1 MKVGVKILAGLAC
14 GVAMAIMPAAASA
27 DLPTSTPVQLSP
39 AQLQESLFVAG
50 DVSRLDGAGG
60 ETSLLEEM
68 VLQDMYTVDPT
79 LPTADGTAAI
89 EQLNRSYTAAYPKG
103 VVPDL
108 GATRATVG
116 DVTAELNAF
125 NQIEPN
131 VESGLKDLP
140 AADATLDTAL
150 TDVSRNA
157 VTSSDASVPGKMFDP
172 NLLSEKPPA
181 NFLPQQVLQQTV
193 QEGSTN
199 KNFAGARDGVWQS
212 ASHESVI
219 EPTSDLLKNNPALSD
234 NPDLQAVYSDMTSS
248 SSGNSVDTTLGEYQ
262 KDFST
267 DVNGV
272 EADTETAG
280 SQIQSLIAQ
289 DDADP
294 SKTLQYTATT
304 EGQLDTDQS
313 ILSNDEG
320 ALGFE
325 DAVGSISEVEPA
337 AADISEEVGT
347 MAIEEV
353 TTVAVDEAV
362 DLAVSDIDPL
372 MAIQMLSQAPT
383 DIMSLINSLSGQP
396 SPDEL
401 ILQQLAAI
409 QKQITALAQ
418 DVDSKFGTVEAG
430 LSSLSAT
437 LSTDT
442 NLLDNVQ
449 ANVVAI
455 SGDMGQLTTQT
466 AELRSD
472 IYQIAQTQRDETLE
486 NDVST
491 AIGYSDRSPGNA
503 PMSVDLFEQSAGTFF
518 NWADSDPFDSIS
530 EVSSSVSNPDQVFAQ
545 LQTPADSDALGSQ
558 DPSGLD
564 ANLDFLAT
572 YAAQH
577 GWSDPMTNSLP
588 NPDVWATGANALAQL
603 LFENPKYDTPTL
615 IDELGQVANV
625 GTGLQSTV
633 QALTG
638 PGSSYQPQTIDGV
651 TFDTGSSVIDH
662 AFVNYLS
669 AGDGLRQ
676 AIDTEEG
683 SWLNL
688 HPQTTDTN
696 CSPCA
701 LGSQAGASYINPWG
715 GPNQTPS
722 TSLAK
727 FQTTAAPTGTYPDG
741 KPGEIGDCSTSDS
754 NSNPAPVDAEVQ
766 TDTFP
771 VKDVANNVVNPL
783 PNVYANA
790 WHLGVGNAPPGTFST
805 CYTAS
810 FVSWNNVFNGNDG
823 AMNVSLEW
831 EYDGKP
837 IFTLGF
843 TTPTEDLCNDS
854 GGPLGEV
861 GESQAYVQLYD
872 DWSPTTIGSN
882 CPSEKSSDYYIEPIF
897 NELATR
903 VMQLA
908 PGAAGVPIPTQGET
922 YCTPPLG
929 AASCFY
935 AYNVVSNVQAAVSAK
950 LSSLQ
955 TDIYDDIDSPGSG
968 TLTSSNN
975 VADAAVTL
983 DGARTLLDD
992 YTELALPVSSV
1003 TDPAVRVPLEDSGHL
1018 LDNNPLDF
1026 AAYSSSDNDVYNYF
1040 QNVLSAQL
1048 AAPTTDPAGAGG
1060 DLQTMMDSEA
1070 TTFASAIKTDLAA
1083 SSQGGEDPQI
1093 KRDLASSSQGEE
1105 DPLVSETLARLQ
1117 LITAVLDAPAST
1129 STPPPTGKQPGKP
1142 PPAKPSLKLTHPVN
1156 VKGAGANLTLDCTV
1170 AACTVVAVEKTTE
1183 RVRKPSG
1190 KLVGVIA
1197 AHHRVVS
1204 KTVVVGTAKLTL
1216 RAGETRQLTI
1226 ELDRTGR
1233 KLLARFKK
1241 LPIVLTVTLV
1251 VNGKQSTVSTR
1262 RLELKS

>member
-1 MKVGVKILAGLAC
+1 MRVRIKILAGLAC
-14 GVAMAIMPAAASA
+14 GVAMAIAPAAASA
-27 DLPTSTPVQLSP
+27 DLPTSTPVQLSSD
-39 AQLQESLFVAG
+39 QLREALFVAG

-68 VLQDMYTVDPT
+68 VLQNMYTADPT

-116 DVTAELNAF
+116 DVTAQLNAF
-125 NQIEPN
+125 NQIEPS

-140 AADATLDTAL
+140 GADTAL
-150 TDVSRNA
+150 DAAITDVSHNA
-157 VTSSDASVPGKMFDP
+157 IYSSDGSVKSGMFDP

-199 KNFAGARDGVWQS
+199 KNFAGARDAVWQS

-219 EPTSDLLKNNPALSD
+219 EPTSELLKDNPALSS
-234 NPDLQAVYSDMTSS
+234 NPDLQTVYTDMTAS
-248 SSGNSVDTTLGEYQ
+248 SSGNSIDTTLGEYQ

-267 DVNGV
+267 DINGV

-280 SQIQSLIAQ
+280 SQIQSLIAT
-289 DDADP
+289 DD
-294 SKTLQYTATT
+294 TATVK
-304 EGQLDTDQS
+304 GQLATDQS

-337 AADISEEVGT
+337 AADVSEEIGT

-362 DLAVSDIDPL
+362 DIAVSDIDPL

-383 DIMSLINSLSGQP
+383 DIMSLVNSLSGQP

-418 DVDSKFGTVEAG
+418 DVDTNFGTVDAG
-430 LSSLSAT
+430 LSSLGAT

-455 SGDMGQLTTQT
+455 SGDMGQLSTQT

-472 IYQIAQTQRDETLE
+472 IYQIAQTQQSETLN

-503 PMSVDLFEQSAGTFF
+503 AMGVDLFEQSAGTFF
-518 NWADSDPFDSIS
+518 NWADSDPFDPIS
-530 EVSSSVSNPDQVFAQ
+530 EISSSVSNPDQVFAQ
-545 LQTPADSDALGSQ
+545 LQTPADTDAIGSQ

-572 YAAQH
+572 YATQH
-577 GWSDPMTNSLP
+577 GWSNPMTSSLP

-615 IDELGQVANV
+615 VGELGQVENV

-638 PGSSYQPQTIDGV
+638 PGSSYHAQTIDGV
-651 TFDTGSSVIDH
+651 TFDTGSSVINH

-683 SWLNL
+683 TWLNL
-688 HPQTTDTN
+688 HPQTNDTN

-701 LGSQAGASYINPWG
+701 LGSQSGASYINLWG
-715 GPNQTPS
+715 GPDQTPS
-722 TSLAK
+722 TSLAT
-727 FQTTAAPTGTYPDG
+727 FQTTAAPTSKYPDG
-741 KPGEIGDCSTSDS
+741 KPGEISDCSNSDTSP
-754 NSNPAPVDAEVQ
+754 NPLPVDADVQ

-771 VKDVANNVVNPL
+771 VTDVPNTLVDPL
-783 PNVYANA
+783 PDVYANA

-805 CYTAS
+805 CFTAS
-810 FVSWNNVFNGNDG
+810 FDTWNNAFNGNDG
-823 AMNVSLEW
+823 TMDVSLTW
-831 EYDGKP
+831 NYDGNP
-837 IFTLGF
+837 IFALAF
-843 TTPTEDLCNDS
+843 TTPSETLCSYS
-854 GGPLGEV
+854 GGTLGSV
-861 GESQAYVQLYD
+861 GDTQAYIQLYD
-872 DWSPTTIGSN
+872 DWSPTTIGDN
-882 CPSEKSSDYYIEPIF
+882 CSSEKSSDYYIEPIF
-897 NELATR
+897 NELATT
-903 VMQLA
+903 VMNLPA
-908 PGAAGVPIPTQGET
+908 GSTGVPFPTPGET
-922 YCTPPLG
+922 YCTPPIG
-929 AASCFY
+929 AASCSY
-935 AYNVVSNVQAAVSAK
+935 QYYGVSNVQAAVSAK
-950 LSSLQ
+950 LGSLQ
-955 TDIYDDIDSPGSG
+955 TDVYNDIDSPGSG
-968 TLTSSNN
+968 TLTSSSN
-975 VADAAVTL
+975 VADAATTL

-992 YTELALPVSSV
+992 YTQLALPVSSV
-1003 TDPAVRVPLEDSGHL
+1003 TDPAVRTALEGSAHL
-1018 LDNNPLDF
+1018 LDDNPLDF
-1026 AAYSSSDNDVYNYF
+1026 ATYSSGDNDVYNYF
-1040 QNVLSAQL
+1040 QNVLSGQL
-1048 AAPTTDPAGAGG
+1048 PAPTTDPAGAGG
-1060 DLQTMMDSEA
+1060 NLQTMMDSEA
-1070 TTFASAIKTDLAA
+1070 TLLASSIKTDLAA
-1083 SSQGGEDPQI
+1083 SP
-1093 KRDLASSSQGEE
+1093 QGEQ
-1105 DPLVSETLARLQ
+1105 DPAVSDTLARLA
-1117 LITAVLDAPAST
+1117 LITDVLDAPAQT
-1129 STPPPTGKQPGKP
+1129 SAGKPPGKP
-1142 PPAKPSLKLTHPVN
+1142 PVAKPSLKLTHPAK
-1156 VKGAGANLTLDCTV
+1156 VKGARANLTLKCTV
-1170 AACTVVAVEKTTE
+1170 AACTVTAVEKTQE
-1183 RVRKPSG
+1183 RIRKPSG

-1204 KTVVVGTAKLTL
+1204 KTVVVATVKLKL
-1216 RAGETRQLTI
+1216 RAGETHALTVA
-1226 ELDRTGR
+1226 LNRAGR

-1241 LPIVLTVTLV
+1241 LPIVLTVTLL

-1262 RLELKS
+1262 RLILKS

>member
-1 MKVGVKILAGLAC
+1 MRVWIKILAGLAC
-14 GVAMAIMPAAASA
+14 GVAMAITPVAARA

-39 AQLQESLFVAG
+39 DQLRQALFVAG

-68 VLQDMYTVDPT
+68 VLQDMYTADPT
-79 LPTADGTAAI
+79 LPTADATAAI

-116 DVTAELNAF
+116 DVTAQLDAF
-125 NQIEPN
+125 NQIEPD
-131 VESGLKDLP
+131 VESGLKNLP
-140 AADATLDTAL
+140 AADTALDTAI

-157 VTSSDASVPGKMFDP
+157 IYSSDGSVKSGMFDP

-193 QEGSTN
+193 QEGSTD
-199 KNFAGARDGVWQS
+199 KNFAGARDAVWQD

-219 EPTSDLLKNNPALSD
+219 EPTDDLLKNNPALSD
-234 NPDLQAVYSDMTSS
+234 NPDLQAVYTDMTAS
-248 SSGNSVDTTLGEYQ
+248 SSGNSIDTTLGEYQ

-267 DVNGV
+267 DINGV
-272 EADTETAG
+272 ESDTETAG

-304 EGQLDTDQS
+304 EGYLDTDQS
-313 ILSNDEG
+313 ILSNNEG

-337 AADISEEVGT
+337 AVDVSEEVGT

-383 DIMSLINSLSGQP
+383 DIMSLVNSLSGQP
-396 SPDEL
+396 SPDEM
-401 ILQQLAAI
+401 ILQELAAI

-418 DVDSKFGTVEAG
+418 DVDAKFGTVEAG

-455 SGDMGQLTTQT
+455 SGDMGQLSTQT

-472 IYQIAQTQRDETLE
+472 IYQIAQTQRDETLD

-503 PMSVDLFEQSAGTFF
+503 AMGVDLFEQSAGTFF

-530 EVSSSVSNPDQVFAQ
+530 ELSSSVSNPDQVFAQ

-558 DPSGLD
+558 DPSAVD
-564 ANLDFLAT
+564 ANLDFLTT

-577 GWSDPMTNSLP
+577 GWSNPMTSSLP

-615 IDELGQVANV
+615 IGELGQVADV
-625 GTGLQSTV
+625 GTGLQSTL

-638 PGSSYQPQTIDGV
+638 PGSSYQAQTIDGV
-651 TFDTGSSVIDH
+651 TFDTGSSVINH

-676 AIDTEEG
+676 ALDNEEG
-683 SWLNL
+683 TWLNL

-696 CSPCA
+696 CSPCT
-701 LGSQAGASYINPWG
+701 LGSQAGASYIDPWG

-727 FQTTAAPTGTYPDG
+727 FQTTAAPTGTSPDG
-741 KPGEIGDCSTSDS
+741 KSGEIGDCSTSDS
-754 NSNPAPVDAEVQ
+754 NSNPLPVDADVQ
-766 TDTFP
+766 TYTFP
-771 VKDVANNVVNPL
+771 VKDVPNNLVNPL

-790 WHLGVGNAPPGTFST
+790 WHLGVGHAPPGTFSA
-805 CYTAS
+805 CFTAS
-810 FVSWNNVFNGNDG
+810 FDSWSNPFNGGMGTMD
-823 AMNVSLEW
+823 VSVTW
-831 EYDGKP
+831 SYDGNP
-837 IFTLGF
+837 IFALEF
-843 TTPTEDLCNDS
+843 TTPSEATCAYP
-854 GGPLGEV
+854 GGILGDV
-861 GESQAYVQLYD
+861 SQSQAYIQLYE
-872 DWSPTTIGSN
+872 DWSPTTIGNN
-882 CPSEKSSDYYIEPIF
+882 CPSEKSSDYYLEPIF
-897 NELATR
+897 NELATT

-908 PGAAGVPIPTQGET
+908 PGATGVPVPTQGET
-922 YCTPPLG
+922 YCTPPTG
-929 AASCFY
+929 ASSCSY
-935 AYNVVSNVQAAVSAK
+935 AYDDVRNVQAAVSAK

-955 TDIYDDIDSPGSG
+955 TDIYNDIDSPGSG

-975 VADAAVTL
+975 VADAATTL
-983 DGARTLLDD
+983 SGARTLLDD

-1003 TDPAVRVPLEDSGHL
+1003 TDPDVRLPLEDSDHL

-1026 AAYSSSDNDVYNYF
+1026 ATYSTSDNDVYNYF
-1040 QNVLSAQL
+1040 QNVLSGHL
-1048 AAPTTDPAGAGG
+1048 AAPTTDPAGGGG
-1060 DLQTMMDSEA
+1060 DLQTMMDGEA
-1070 TTFASAIKTDLAA
+1070 TKFASSIKTDLAA

-1093 KRDLASSSQGEE
+1093 KRDMAASSQGEE
-1105 DPLVSETLARLQ
+1105 DPVVGDTLARLA

-1129 STPPPTGKQPGKP
+1129 STGPPTGKPPGKP
-1142 PPAKPSLKLTHPVN
+1142 PVAKPSLKFTHPAK
-1156 VKGAGANLTLDCTV
+1156 VKGARATLTLKCTAAACTV
-1170 AACTVVAVEKTTE
+1170 AAVERTTE
-1183 RVRKPSG
+1183 RIRKPSG
-1190 KLVGVIA
+1190 KIVAVIA

-1204 KTVVVGTAKLTL
+1204 KAMVVGTAKLTL
-1216 RAGETRQLTI
+1216 RVGETHTLTV

-1241 LPIVLTVTLV
+1241 LPVVLTVTLL

-1262 RLELKS
+1262 RLELRS